1 MKKKQMAF
9 GCMRISALSID
20 EAEVL
25 IKEAINSGITLFDHA
40 DIYGNRRCEEIFGE
54 VLKRNP
60 NLRAQIKIQ
69 SKCGMCN
76 GYYDLSKEHIINQVI
91 ESIRLLQC
99 GYLDVLLLHRPDA
112 LVDYQEVNEA
122 FDYLFQKGLVKEF
135 GLSNVNAWQLA
146 LYKKYVKCP
155 IEYNQVQFSIVHSQM
170 ISQGLFVNMRDEEA
184 VDHSSGML
192 EYAMLNDITIQAW
205 SPLMAS
211 WSEGSFINHPNY
223 PKLNEVLDGLANK
236 YQVSKNA
243 IAISWILRHPTNI
256 IPIIGTTKV
265 KHLKE
270 LVKAMDV
277 DLTREEWYKL
287 YLAAGHYLP

>member
-60 NLRAQIKIQ
+60 NLRAQIRIQ
-69 SKCGMCN
+69 SKCGICN

-146 LYKKYVKCP
+146 LYKKYVKYP